1 MFTGIVETIGTV
13 KAWQQGGDTCQITIA
28 IGSTWSDLH
37 LGDSVAVNGVCLT
50 AAALGEDWFRADV
63 LVESLRRTSLAHL
76 RPGAQVNLERA
87 LPVGGRLGGHFVTGH
102 IDGVGRILSIT
113 KERNSLWYKIQLP
126 MDVMYWLVPKGSIAL
141 DGTSLTIAELGP
153 DWCIVSLIPHTASG
167 TVLGDRVMGDVVN
180 VEADVLGKYVRQFLQ
195 SGGSPGN
202 SNSTA
207 TKELSMDMLQ
217 EHGFFG

>member
-76 RPGAQVNLERA
+76 RPGVQVNLERA

-102 IDGVGRILSIT
+102 IDGVGRIQYHQGTQLSLVQDT
-113 KERNSLWYKIQLP
+113 VAHGCHVLVGTQREYCSRWYELNHCG
-126 MDVMYWLVPKGSIAL
+126 VRSGLVYGVSHSSYGFRYRAGRPS
-141 DGTSLTIAELGP
+141 DG
-153 DWCIVSLIPHTASG
+153 
-167 TVLGDRVMGDVVN
+167 R
-180 VEADVLGKYVRQFLQ
+180 
-195 SGGSPGN
+195 
-202 SNSTA
+202 
-207 TKELSMDMLQ
+207 
-217 EHGFFG
+217 